1 MLIARSERPA
11 LLPSLRSVAD
21 IVDRLFPAW
30 GTRPAIRYDDGQT
43 YVTLGFDEYLRNT
56 RRMIAFLAADADRP
70 RVIATF
76 VKNRP
81 EWDMVALATFY
92 CGCILF
98 PLDTTFNDDELKRL
112 LLTSPPD
119 DVLVGRSNIGRLRG
133 ILSELRQ
140 RPRLL
145 FADAFHVQADEGAEA
160 PQEDLVR
167 LSTLQH
173 VPELATLRPSARLN
187 NPDTILAHYA
197 TSGTVSLP
205 KVVQI
210 THGNILAQL
219 VEALDVIQLRPN
231 EDVLNIGSYTHIA
244 TLLEFLVTKIRGFA
258 VTYCTR
264 DVESDGVLEAEIN
277 RLKALGVR
285 VRVLMAVPKFW
296 VFLMKDILEEMKNKP
311 VWHGLYRHL
320 AAVERHAGVT
330 DLGTL
335 DKAKLCALRI
345 FVRNKMGGAFSFGI
359 SSSSRLDPGIAEV
372 FSRLGITLI
381 DIYGATEASGII
393 ARSRLNESRRGSCGR
408 LIEGLE
414 YKIHDP
420 RNVPGIHRPVGELFI
435 RGGTISPGY
444 VGEGNSGH
452 VDSEGFYRSGDLAW
466 VDEDRWVWLV
476 GRRKELLLCHDGT
489 FVDPMHVSNLLVRS
503 VWIKDALVTRLN
515 DDHELSVFVQP
526 DWKRIEKDAGY
537 LERVRMGV
545 SREQAVRPLLDSAVA
560 AAEEISATTAL
571 LSRERIYILKQPLE
585 RTPTHKVKL
594 VRELERLDRSNWL

>member
-1 MLIARSERPA
+1 
-11 LLPSLRSVAD
+11 
-21 IVDRLFPAW
+21 LFPAW

-112 LLTSPPD
+112 LSTSPPD

-145 FADAFHVQADEGAEA
+145 FADAFHVQDDEGAGA
-160 PQEDLVR
+160 PQEDLVC

-173 VPELATLRPSARLN
+173 VPELATLRPSERLN

-219 VEALDVIQLRPN
+219 VEALDVIQLRPH

-244 TLLEFLVTKIRGFA
+244 TLLEFLVTKIRGFT

-285 VRVLMAVPKFW
+285 IRVLMAVPKFW
-296 VFLMKDILEEMKNKP
+296 VFLMKEILEEMKNKP
-311 VWHGLYRHL
+311 VWHGLYRYL

-330 DLGTL
+330 DLGML
-335 DKAKLCALRI
+335 DKAKLSALRV

-359 SSSSRLDPGIAEV
+359 SSSSRLDPGIVEV
-372 FSRLGITLI
+372 FARLGITLI